1 MSYTPSV
8 SVSLSAKAGAVPEAH
23 FFDSSRHGNGLIN
36 LDGTG
41 SEAPTLYL
49 PPKAADAI
57 AYLDGLIRAAC
68 SLRNEYVEWAVSHEV
83 ALAA

>member
-1 MSYTPSV
+1 MSHTQRV
-8 SVSLSAKAGAVPEAH
+8 SVSLSAQAGAVPEAH
-23 FFDSSRHGNGLIN
+23 FYDSSKHGNGLID
-36 LDGTG
+36 LDGTA

-68 SLRNEYVEWAVSHEV
+68 SLRNEYVEWAARHEV